1 MTRNLRVALIL
12 MTTLTILGHPP
23 FLAPARAAGPQDRV
37 QQTLAGVSAVL
48 HDPKLQG
55 ADGQAE
61 RRERVRTII
70 YDTFYFDEMARES
83 LGPQWE
89 RLTPP
94 QQAEFVQLFG
104 NLFEGSYN
112 RLVLRFLGDRHAT
125 FEAESIDGDHAVV
138 RTRLTGGKE
147 EGLSVEYQL
156 VSKRG
161 RWGVVDVRID
171 GVSLAMNYRAQFN
184 KIIRT
189 SSYDTLVQRMRKME
203 GSKGA

>member
-1 MTRNLRVALIL
+1 MTKNLRAALIL
-12 MTTLTILGHPP
+12 MATLTILGHPP

-37 QQTLAGVSAVL
+37 QQTLTAVSAVL

-55 ADGQAE
+55 TDGQPE
-61 RRERVRTII
+61 RKERVRTII
-70 YDTFYFDEMARES
+70 YDTFFFDEMARES

-94 QQAEFVQLFG
+94 QQAEFVHLFG

-125 FEAESIDGDHAVV
+125 FEAESIDGDRAVV

-156 VSKRG
+156 ASKRG

-171 GVSLAMNYRAQFN
+171 GVSLAMNYRSQFN

-203 GSKGA
+203 GGKGA